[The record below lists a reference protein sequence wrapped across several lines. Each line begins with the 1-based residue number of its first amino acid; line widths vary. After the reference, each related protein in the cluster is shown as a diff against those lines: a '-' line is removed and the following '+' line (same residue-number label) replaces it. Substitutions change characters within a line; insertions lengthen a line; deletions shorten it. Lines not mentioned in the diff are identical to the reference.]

1 MAPFFA
7 LLLMLNGAQ
16 IAPMQIFPSL
26 AACQAAGA
34 AVTQTGVTYN
44 CVPQRNPTQWMQPGQ

>member
-1 MAPFFA
+1 MSPFYA
-7 LLLMLNGAQ
+7 LLLMLNGALA
-16 IAPMQIFPSL
+16 APTQIFPSL

-44 CVPQRNPTQWMQPGQ
+44 CVPTRNSTQWMRPGQ